1 MTTTN
6 SSASNRLYYGFLIVF
21 CCIFFPVKS
30 EQQAITFETIT
41 NDKGLSHNTV
51 YDICQDSQGFMWFA
65 TDEGLDRYDGKNIKQ
80 YFSQDNNLLPSNSI
94 RSLAN
99 TADKKLFVATS
110 KGLALYRPYKD
121 DFIEIKN
128 NKHPLG
134 EIINIQDG
142 NPGELLIS
150 TENQG
155 AFIYNYRQNKFTRLT
170 FLTERV
176 YGMVRDRMGFYWA
189 FTRFNLIR
197 FNSKLKIVSRYFV
210 SPDLFNSAISYLK
223 SDQKGI
229 LWVGTFEAGLFT
241 FNFETGTFSP
251 FVPSNKVDMY
261 FIRTIEEGEN
271 PNEYWIGTEKGLYV
285 LNIQSGHFEHY
296 TQSFDIVR
304 KTINDNAVY
313 KIYRNRQNVFF
324 VGTYF
329 GGVNIAKSRR
339 TGFNAIYPND
349 NEGSL
354 HGKALSCIAQSAN
367 GDLWIAT
374 EDAGIAIYNLQKR
387 TFSHILAGGNASG
400 LISTNN
406 VHVLLMDK
414 NICWAGHFL
423 GGLSK
428 IDCKTHAAKRFIGKI
443 GDPTSLTNNFVFALL
458 HYSPDTLL
466 VGTIAGID
474 IFDKRTEKFSRF
486 RQEELNDCFIYEIF
500 KAPDGKIWICTYNKG
515 IFVFDKTKRGLM
527 THYQAGDKSGLP
539 GNSIISYCIDSR
551 KQIWIGTRGNGLCLF
566 NPVNQTFKTYTDK
579 NLLINNVVYGILED
593 DKKNLWISS
602 NKGISRLN
610 IHGNNSIH
618 FNLDN
623 GIAGNQYNYKSYF
636 KTADGYMFF
645 GSVAG
650 LTSFHPDLI
659 QTPDVAPTVHF
670 TNFKIF
676 NETVLPNS
684 KQVLINNI
692 DFSDKIHLRYNQNS
706 FTLEFTSINYFDGD
720 VSFQYYLE
728 GLENTWSPL
737 TERMQANYTNLSPG
751 KYVFHIRAINKISN
765 QTSEARTI
773 EFIISPPFW
782 ASWIA
787 YLFYV
792 VILLAIAWWLYKSY
806 INRQHEKVALAIEKI
821 EKENLKLLHQ
831 HKMNFFTYISHEF
844 KTPLSIIIASVE
856 LLFKKEGNNQQDENE
871 EIHHTIKRSATRL
884 LTLVNQLMEFRKI
897 ETDHAVIHVHK
908 GDVVDFFHQI
918 VTFYRPLLEKKNID
932 LKIQIQY
939 ETTDIYFDF
948 DKLEKIFTNLL
959 TNAVKYTP
967 DRGEIVLQLNVGTT
981 NFSFSV
987 KDSGKG
993 LTTSQIERIFEVFY
1007 GEEESKELV
1016 ESSGI
1021 GLALTASLVKLLKGQ
1036 INVESEVGKG
1046 SKFIVNLP
1054 MMENVEGATTYE
1066 RQISTADLMETN
1078 TIDYQNDSSIE
1089 VNKEKQFSLVV
1100 VEDNKDLL
1108 SLLSKKLR
1116 EKYVVKSFENGLDA
1130 WNYIQEKTPDVV
1142 ITDVM
1147 MPVMSG
1153 IELCEKIK
1161 SNIDLCHIPVIMLT
1175 AKTTT
1180 EAKMEGLYAGA
1191 DMYIPKPFS
1200 IEELEICLSNIL
1212 KARIALK
1219 SKLAELSKIEGFSI
1233 PSSNKEQAFIEKI
1246 FALIHEN
1253 IQESDLDVQ
1262 LLADKLNISRTNL
1275 HNKIKSTMNMSTTE
1289 FINTIRVNKAK
1300 ELMQDTYLT
1309 LSEISYKVGYNDS
1322 AYFSRMFKKVTGE
1335 TPGEFRKRK

>member
-1 MTTTN
+1 MTVTN
-6 SSASNRLYYGFLIVF
+6 SSTANRLFLGFLFLF
-21 CCIFFPVKS
+21 CCVFLAARG
-30 EQQAITFETIT
+30 EQQTISFEAIT

-80 YFSQDNNLLPSNSI
+80 YFSRDNNLLPSNSI

-99 TADKKLFVATS
+99 TIDKKLFVATS
-110 KGLALYRPYKD
+110 KGLTLYRPYKD
-121 DFIEIKN
+121 DFVEIKN

-134 EIINIQDG
+134 EIISIQEG
-142 NPGELLIS
+142 NPGDLLIA
-150 TENQG
+150 TQNQG
-155 AFIYNYRQNKFTRLT
+155 AFIYKHRQNKFIRLA
-170 FLTERV
+170 FLNERV
-176 YGMVRDRMGFYWA
+176 YGLTKDRMGFYWA
-189 FTRFNLIR
+189 FTRFSLIR
-197 FNSKLKIVSRYFV
+197 FNSQLKIIGRYMV
-210 SPDLFNSAISYLK
+210 GPDLFNSAISYMK

-229 LWVGTFEAGLFT
+229 LWVGTFQAGLFT
-241 FNFETGTFSP
+241 FNFETATFSP

-271 PNEYWIGTEKGLYV
+271 PNEYWIGTEKGLYI

-296 TQSFDIVR
+296 TQSFDVAR

-313 KIYRNRQNVFF
+313 TIYRNRQNVFF

-329 GGVNIAKSRR
+329 GGVNIAKRRR

-349 NEGSL
+349 NSGSL
-354 HGKALSCIAQSAN
+354 HGKALSNIAQSPT
-367 GDLWIAT
+367 GELWIAT
-374 EDAGIAIYNLQKR
+374 EDAGIAIYNLHKR
-387 TFSHILAGGNASG
+387 TFTHILAGENTSSS
-400 LISTNN
+400 ISTNN

-428 IDCKTHAAKRFIGKI
+428 IDCKTHTAKRFLGKN
-443 GDPTSLTNNFVFALL
+443 GDPASLSNNFVFALH
-458 HYSPDTLL
+458 HYSPDTIL

-486 RQEELNDCFIYEIF
+486 RQEELNDCFVYEIF

-515 IFVFDKTKRGLM
+515 IFILDKTKRGLM
-527 THYQAGDKSGLP
+527 AHYQAGDKSGLP
-539 GNSIISYCIDSR
+539 GNSIISYCIDSQ
-551 KQIWIGTRGNGLCLF
+551 KQIWIGTRGSGLCLF
-566 NPVNQTFKTYTDK
+566 SLANQTFKTYTDK

-593 DKKNLWISS
+593 KDKNLWISS

-610 IHGNNSIH
+610 IQDNSSIH
-618 FNLDN
+618 FNLDH

-650 LTSFHPDLI
+650 LTNFHPDLI
-659 QTPDVAPTVHF
+659 RTPDVAPTVHF

-676 NETVLPNS
+676 NETVLPSN
-684 KQVLINNI
+684 KQVLKNNI
-692 DFSDKIHLRYNQNS
+692 DFSDKIKLKYNQNS
-706 FTLEFTSINYFDGD
+706 FTLEFTSINYFDGN

-751 KYVFHIRAINKISN
+751 KYIFHIRATNKISK

-773 EFIISPPFW
+773 EFIISPPIW

-787 YLFYV
+787 YSLYAIFF
-792 VILLAIAWWLYKSY
+792 LLIAWWLYKSY
-806 INRQHEKVALAIEKI
+806 INRQHEKVALTIEKI

-856 LLFKKEGNNQQDENE
+856 LLFQKETNNQQDENE

-939 ETTDIYFDF
+939 ETTDIFFDF

-967 DRGEIVLQLNVGTT
+967 DHGEIILQLNVRT
-981 NFSFSV
+981 NDFYFSV

-993 LTTSQIERIFEVFY
+993 LSPMQIERIFEVFY

-1036 INVESEVGKG
+1036 INVESELGQG
-1046 SKFIVNLP
+1046 SKFIITLP

-1066 RQISTADLMETN
+1066 RQISTSDIMEIIP
-1078 TIDYQNDSSIE
+1078 IDYQNEKPIDS
-1089 VNKEKQFSLVV
+1089 NREKQFSLVI

-1108 SLLSKKLR
+1108 NLLSKKLR
-1116 EKYVVKSFENGLDA
+1116 EKYAVKSFENGLDA
-1130 WNYIQEKTPDVV
+1130 WNYIQVKTPDVV

-1161 SNIDLCHIPVIMLT
+1161 TNIDLCHIPVVMLT
-1175 AKTTT
+1175 AKTTN
-1180 EAKMEGLYAGA
+1180 EAKMEGLQVGA

-1200 IEELEICLSNIL
+1200 IEELELRLNNIL
-1212 KARIALK
+1212 KVRIALK
-1219 SKLAELSKIEGFSI
+1219 NKLAELSKIEGFNI
-1233 PSSNKEQAFIEKI
+1233 PSSNKEQAFIEKV

-1253 IQESDLDVQ
+1253 IHESDLDVQ

-1275 HNKIKSTMNMSTTE
+1275 HNRIKNTM
-1289 FINTIRVNKAK
+1289 
-1300 ELMQDTYLT
+1300 
-1309 LSEISYKVGYNDS
+1309 
-1322 AYFSRMFKKVTGE
+1322 
-1335 TPGEFRKRK
+1335 